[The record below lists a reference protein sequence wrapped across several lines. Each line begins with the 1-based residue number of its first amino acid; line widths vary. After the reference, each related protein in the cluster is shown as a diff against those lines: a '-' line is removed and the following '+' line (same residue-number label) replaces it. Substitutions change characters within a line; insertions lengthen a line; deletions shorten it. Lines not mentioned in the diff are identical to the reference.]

1 MKKMFFALLALSL
14 ILVSCNKEETVI
26 LNQSGTLTIKV
37 VDPDGKP
44 VAGAPVKLYFGDY
57 YSDGFVFDEK
67 TDASGIC
74 NTDKL
79 IQGNYEASVRMKI
92 GDKDYRAYK
101 IVQVLADKNKTV
113 ELKLALDNNY
123 YPPIIVD

>member
-14 ILVSCNKEETVI
+14 TLVSCKDETVI

-37 VDPDGKP
+37 VDTEGKP
-44 VAGAPVKLYFGDY
+44 VADAPVKLYFEDY
-57 YSDGFVFDEK
+57 YSDGVVFDKK

-79 IQGNYEASVRMKI
+79 LQGTYEASVRMKI
-92 GDKDYRAYK
+92 GDQEYYAYK

-113 ELKLALDNNY
+113 ELKLGDGNY
-123 YPPIIVD
+123 YPPIIID

>member
-1 MKKMFFALLALSL
+1 MKKIFFALLALSL
-14 ILVSCNKEETVI
+14 TLVSCKDETVI

-37 VDPDGKP
+37 VDEEGKP
-44 VAGAPVKLYFGDY
+44 VADASVRLYTEDY
-57 YSDGFVFDEK
+57 YSNGAVFDKK

-79 IQGNYEASVRMKI
+79 LQGTYEASVRMKI
-92 GDKDYRAYK
+92 GDQEYYAYK

-113 ELKLALDNNY
+113 ELKLGDGNY
-123 YPPIIVD
+123 YPPIIID

>member
-14 ILVSCNKEETVI
+14 TLVSCKDETVI

-37 VDPDGKP
+37 VDTEGKP
-44 VAGAPVKLYFGDY
+44 VADAPVKLYFEDY
-57 YSDGFVFDEK
+57 YSDGVVFDKK

-79 IQGNYEASVRMKI
+79 LQGTYEASVRIKI
-92 GDKDYRAYK
+92 GDQEYYAYK
-101 IVQVLADKNKTV
+101 LVQVFADKNKTV
-113 ELKLALDNNY
+113 ELKLAPYGGYDY
-123 YPPIIVD
+123 